1 MPMPKWLTVAK
12 NEYRVRTSR
21 IRSIRRYFPYV
32 AIGFLAVYVVIVA
45 PAIVDLFID
54 DFLAFI
60 LSQAAVALVEIIL
73 FMLFVYIMIFPIS
86 ETLRE
91 TEASRREITI
101 AAPVKPSDI
110 LLGEYLGVAPL
121 SAIVFSIIAGLFT
134 AALNPLGLDWAQTS
148 IIVMIFI
155 VTCLSALWIGTVV
168 AAILRTK
175 LGKSARLKDIGRGLS
190 VILALPLVALMYAII
205 GGGLVEAL
213 ANPNTNSLV
222 RAILGF
228 LPSSWGS
235 EVIICFAKNPGNIGA
250 VAFETLT
257 RVGGLVAFFVVTL
270 WLGARVAGRA
280 YSLEPTTFTAPMVKP
295 DGVFYKTVRHIGGG
309 GPYGILLASTFK
321 DYGRR
326 LENTSWLVYMLC
338 LVVFVI
344 YFNVGGESGM
354 LEWPGGP
361 LKILSLLAIPILSG
375 FVVGTVSRGKEKML
389 IYRKSPSG
397 MNKFMMTRLLQG
409 CLIMAPFAA
418 TMMAV
423 PTILV
428 PQSTIAHVIA
438 STVWGSLRAI
448 ATVAFV
454 LGLAFLIPTFS
465 EESRARVIGIMI
477 NLQVVFFAT
486 IGLEIG
492 SGELGL
498 RFGSIFPGLDRFAA
512 LLCDH
517 LVLTAIF
524 LSLGIMLLILGRA
537 KLNGIE

>member
-1 MPMPKWLTVAK
+1 
-12 NEYRVRTSR
+12 
-21 IRSIRRYFPYV
+21 
-32 AIGFLAVYVVIVA
+32 
-45 PAIVDLFID
+45 
-54 DFLAFI
+54 
-60 LSQAAVALVEIIL
+60 
-73 FMLFVYIMIFPIS
+73 
-86 ETLRE
+86 TLRE
-91 TEASRREITI
+91 AEASRREITI

-121 SAIVFSIIAGLFT
+121 SAIGFSIMAGLFT
-134 AALNPLGLDWAQTS
+134 AALNPLGLDLAQTS

-168 AAILRTK
+168 AAILGTK
-175 LGKSARLKDIGRGLS
+175 LGKSARLKDIGTGLS
-190 VILALPLVALMYAII
+190 VILALPLVALMYATI

-213 ANPNTNSLV
+213 ANPNTNSLI

-235 EVIICFAKNPGNIGA
+235 EVIIGFARNPGNISA
-250 VAFETLT
+250 VALETLT
-257 RVGGLVAFFVVTL
+257 RVGGLVAFFVATL
-270 WLGARVAGRA
+270 WLGAKAASRA
-280 YSLEPTTFTAPMVKP
+280 YSLEPTTFTAPMVKQ
-295 DGVFYKTVRHIGGG
+295 DGAFYQTIRHIGGG

-326 LENTSWLVYMLC
+326 LENISWLVYMLC
-338 LVVFVI
+338 LVAFVI

-361 LKILSLLAIPILSG
+361 LKILSLLAIPMLSG
-375 FVVGTVSRGKEKML
+375 FAVGTVSRGKEKIL

-397 MNKFMMTRLLQG
+397 TNKFIVTRLLQG
-409 CLIMAPFAA
+409 CLIMVPFAA

-428 PQSTIAHVIA
+428 PHSTITHVIA
-438 STVWGSLRAI
+438 NTVWGSLRAV

-465 EESRARVIGIMI
+465 EESRARAIGIMI

-486 IGLEIG
+486 MGLEIG
-492 SGELGL
+492 TSELGL
-498 RFGSIFPGLDRFAA
+498 RPSRILPNLNDFTG

-537 KLNGIE
+537 KLNRIE

>member
-1 MPMPKWLTVAK
+1 MPKWLVVAR
-12 NEYRVRTSR
+12 NEYRIRTSR
-21 IRSIRRYFPYV
+21 IRSIRPYFPYV
-32 AIGFLAVYVVIVA
+32 AIGLLVVYVAFIA
-45 PAIVDLFID
+45 PAVVDLFMD
-54 DFLAFI
+54 DFLAFF
-60 LSQAAVALVEIIL
+60 LSQAAVALVEIML
-73 FMLFVYIMIFPIS
+73 FMLFVYITIFPIS

-121 SAIVFSIIAGLFT
+121 FAIGFALIAGLFT
-134 AALNPLGLDWAQTS
+134 AALNPLGLDLAQKS

-155 VTCLSALWIGTVV
+155 VTCLSALWIGTV
-168 AAILRTK
+168 AAAVLRTK

-190 VILALPLVALMYAII
+190 IILALPLVALVYAII

-235 EVIICFAKNPGNIGA
+235 EVIVGFANNPGNISA

-257 RVGGLVAFFVVTL
+257 RFGGLIAFFIATL
-270 WLGARVAGRA
+270 WLGAKVASRA
-280 YSLEPTTFTAPMVKP
+280 YSLEPTTFTAPMAKP
-295 DGVFYKTVRHIGGG
+295 DEAFYKTVRHIGGG
-309 GPYGILLASTFK
+309 GSFGALLVSTFK

-326 LENTSWLVYMLC
+326 LENLSWLVYMLC
-338 LVVFVI
+338 LVVLVF
-344 YFNVGGESGM
+344 YFNIGGESGM

-361 LKILSLLAIPILSG
+361 LKILSLLAIPMLSG
-375 FVVGTVSRGKEKML
+375 FVVGTVGRGKEKIL

-397 MNKFMMTRLLQG
+397 MNKFIMTRLLQG
-409 CLIMAPFAA
+409 CLVAVPVLA
-418 TMMAV
+418 TMIAV
-423 PTILV
+423 STVFV
-428 PQSTIAHVIA
+428 PEFTVVHLIA
-438 STVWGSLRAI
+438 STLWASLRTGASVVFI
-448 ATVAFV
+448 

-465 EESRARVIGIMI
+465 EESRARATGIMI
-477 NLQVVFFAT
+477 NLQIVMFAT

-492 SGELGL
+492 TGELGL
-498 RFGSIFPGLDRFAA
+498 RFNRIFPSLDRFVA

-517 LVLTAIF
+517 LFLTLIF
-524 LSLGIMLLILGRA
+524 LSLGIVLLMLGRA
-537 KLNGIE
+537 KLNRIE